1 MRIRA
6 EINALGNNFFFKSVK
21 SKAIVFEIIRL
32 DKLIDSSGKKERR
45 HKLTNIKFKIKNI
58 TKV

>member
-32 DKLIDSSGKKERR
+32 DKLIDSSGKKRE
-45 HKLTNIKFKIKNI
+45 KT
-58 TKV
+58 